1 MRASLL
7 IAGLI
12 AMLASAV
19 WADGGQGGYGPVIP
33 EATGEAHPEGND
45 YMRRWHMS
53 MMRHD
58 RDVTMYEGKRDQNAS
73 LGGCFECHAAKD
85 EAGTPVTYADG
96 RHFCRSCHD
105 YVAVKVDCFDCHR
118 STPEGVEEPPAHAA
132 LGGIFSPSL
141 GADVGALIAYLGARE
156 VGQ

>member
-19 WADGGQGGYGPVIP
+19 WAEGHGGLGPVIP
-33 EATGEAHPEGND
+33 EATGKAHPEGND

-58 RDVTMYEGKRDQNAS
+58 RDVTMYEGKREQNAS

-85 EAGTPVTYADG
+85 ETGAPVTYADE

-105 YVAVKVDCFDCHR
+105 FVAVRVDCFDCHR
-118 STPEGVEEPPAHAA
+118 STPEGFEEPPAHAA
-132 LGGIFSPSL
+132 LGGFSPSL
-141 GADVGALIAYLGARE
+141 GADVGALVAYLGARE
-156 VGQ
+156 EGQ

>member
-1 MRASLL
+1 MRVSLL

-19 WADGGQGGYGPVIP
+19 WAGEGQGGYGPAIP

-85 EAGTPVTYADG
+85 ETGTPVTYADE
-96 RHFCRSCHD
+96 RHFCRACHD
-105 YVAVKVDCFDCHR
+105 YVAVRVDCFDCHR

-132 LGGIFSPSL
+132 LGGVLSPSL
-141 GADVGALIAYLGARE
+141 GADVGALAAYLGARE